1 MALSRLFYGPRI
13 RLTSPVIGDGR
24 IMAEW
29 YQDSDFSRHLDALPA
44 YPKTETEINRWLDEV
59 SSAKNDFLF
68 IIRPLDSSQTM
79 GFVHLGEILWSHR
92 VAWLAIGVSSEYQGQ
107 SYGHEA
113 LTLALQ
119 FAFDEIN
126 LHRVQLTVFDYNTP
140 AIRLY
145 EKLGFKREGVFRE
158 FMQRDGHRHDMY
170 LYGLLSSEW
179 PSKI

>member
-1 MALSRLFYGPRI
+1 M
-13 RLTSPVIGDGR
+13 
-24 IMAEW
+24 
-29 YQDSDFSRHLDALPA
+29 PA

-59 SSAKNDFLF
+59 SSAIGGAKNDFLF
-68 IIRPLDSSQTM
+68 IVRPLDSSLPM

-92 VAWLAIGVSSEYQGQ
+92 VAWLAIGISSEYQGQ
-107 SYGHEA
+107 GYGHEA
-113 LTLALQ
+113 MTLALQ

-126 LHRVQLTVFDYNTP
+126 LHRVQLTVFDYNIP

-158 FMQRDGHRHDMY
+158 FMQRDGQRHDMY

-179 PSKI
+179 RSKI